1 MEATSPANKRK
12 RGAQKAAAKVKATIA
27 AAKKKSEIT
36 NKTAAQQGKEKEAQ
50 QQKAK
55 DVEKE
60 QKEEEELLNE
70 ESLEV
75 AKKEDAAPAEPVK
88 DVTFADLGVI
98 PEICDSCTMLGW
110 SKPSEI
116 QKETIPLAIQG
127 KDIIGLAQTGSGKT
141 GAFAIPILQAL
152 LQKPQPLFAVVLSP
166 TRELAIQIAEQ
177 FEALGSV
184 IRARSVVIVGGVD
197 VMEQSIALAK
207 KPHIICATPG
217 RLLFHLQNTKGFSL
231 KSLKYLVLDEADRLL
246 NMDYEEEIDQIL
258 ACLPKERHTYL
269 FSATMTSK
277 VKKLERA
284 SLANPVKISV
294 SSKYSTVD
302 TLLQN
307 YVFVPEK
314 FKDCYL
320 VYLLNE
326 FVGNSIIV
334 FVATCNTAQRVALM
348 LRNLGFE
355 ALPIHGKMSQSR
367 RIGSLNTFKTG
378 DRNILLATDVASRG
392 LDIPSV
398 DLIINYD
405 IPLNPKDYIHRV
417 GRTARAQRAGRAV
430 SVVTQYDIE
439 FFQKIEQLTGLKMEM
454 FPTEREHVM
463 LLLERVMEAQ
473 RFATSQLKEQGFKKD
488 ARKKRR
494 GAEDQTGDND
504 GESTVMSSIKKRKGK
519 PANKKR
525 KF

>member
-1 MEATSPANKRK
+1 A
-12 RGAQKAAAKVKATIA
+12 
-27 AAKKKSEIT
+27 
-36 NKTAAQQGKEKEAQ
+36 
-50 QQKAK
+50 
-55 DVEKE
+55 
-60 QKEEEELLNE
+60 L
-70 ESLEV
+70 
-75 AKKEDAAPAEPVK
+75 
-88 DVTFADLGVI
+88 
-98 PEICDSCTMLGW
+98 C
-110 SKPSEI
+110 
-116 QKETIPLAIQG
+116 
-127 KDIIGLAQTGSGKT
+127 
-141 GAFAIPILQAL
+141 LQ
-152 LQKPQPLFAVVLSP
+152 
-166 TRELAIQIAEQ
+166 
-177 FEALGSV
+177 
-184 IRARSVVIVGGVD
+184 
-197 VMEQSIALAK
+197 
-207 KPHIICATPG
+207 PHIICATPG

-439 FFQKIEQLTGLKMEM
+439 FFQKIEQLTGLK
-454 FPTEREHVM
+454 
-463 LLLERVMEAQ
+463 
-473 RFATSQLKEQGFKKD
+473 
-488 ARKKRR
+488 
-494 GAEDQTGDND
+494 TGDVPYGAGARD
-504 GESTVMSSIKKRKGK
+504 
-519 PANKKR
+519 A
-525 KF
+525 

>member
-1 MEATSPANKRK
+1 MTRVS
-12 RGAQKAAAKVKATIA
+12 
-27 AAKKKSEIT
+27 
-36 NKTAAQQGKEKEAQ
+36 
-50 QQKAK
+50 
-55 DVEKE
+55 
-60 QKEEEELLNE
+60 LL
-70 ESLEV
+70 
-75 AKKEDAAPAEPVK
+75 PP
-88 DVTFADLGVI
+88 
-98 PEICDSCTMLGW
+98 P
-110 SKPSEI
+110 
-116 QKETIPLAIQG
+116 PLAQ
-127 KDIIGLAQTGSGKT
+127 
-141 GAFAIPILQAL
+141 
-152 LQKPQPLFAVVLSP
+152 
-166 TRELAIQIAEQ
+166 
-177 FEALGSV
+177 
-184 IRARSVVIVGGVD
+184 
-197 VMEQSIALAK
+197 
-207 KPHIICATPG
+207 PHIICATPG

-258 ACLPKERHTYL
+258 AALPKERHTYL

-284 SLANPVKISV
+284 SLTNPVKISV
-294 SSKYSTVD
+294 SSKYQTVD
-302 TLLQN
+302 TLLQH

-326 FVGNSIIV
+326 FVGNTTIV
-334 FVATCNTAQRVALM
+334 FVATCNAAQRLALL
-348 LRNLGFE
+348 LRNLGFQ

-439 FFQKIEQLTGLKMEM
+439 FFQKIEELTGLKMEV

-473 RFATSQLKEQGFKKD
+473 RFAAAQLKEQDFKQGK
-488 ARKKRR
+488 AKKRK
-494 GAEDQTGDND
+494 GEESMASND
-504 GESTVMSSIKKRKGK
+504 SEMTLMTSIKKRSGKGK
-519 PANKKR
+519 PTMKKR
-525 KF
+525 RVF